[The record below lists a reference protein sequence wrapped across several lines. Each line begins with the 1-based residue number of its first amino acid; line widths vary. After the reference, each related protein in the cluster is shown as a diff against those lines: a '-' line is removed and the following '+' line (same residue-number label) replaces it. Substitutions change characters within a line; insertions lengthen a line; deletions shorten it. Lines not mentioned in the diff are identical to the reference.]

1 MLTIFRH
8 IEMFCWV
15 HRDNVDVGFEQLE
28 DLIQLFPVTVTV
40 NEDLKLGISSLG
52 FSWLDVHQ
60 IYMLLLFC
68 KEAMFSNRL
77 TKTDWLKKKVIIPK
91 KIFCYHR
98 IFTSYESLF

>member
-15 HRDNVDVGFEQLE
+15 HRDNVDMGFEQLE

-40 NEDLKLGISSLG
+40 NKDLKLGISSLG

-91 KIFCYHR
+91 KKILLPQNIY
-98 IFTSYESLF
+98 